1 MAPINSNGS
10 IVASVDSVREA
21 GSTDSWKPSSGALL
35 ESFQLQLSDNGV
47 KASLIENPVVTNV
60 NLAGTTDIPAD
71 INEKQK
77 KELNDSLY
85 NLENM
90 KKKTFDD

>member
-1 MAPINSNGS
+1 M
-10 IVASVDSVREA
+10 DTVREA
-21 GSTDSWKPSSGALL
+21 GSTDSWKSSSGALL

-47 KASLIENPVVTNV
+47 KASPVEDSAVTNV
-60 NLAGTTDIPAD
+60 NLAGTTEIPAD